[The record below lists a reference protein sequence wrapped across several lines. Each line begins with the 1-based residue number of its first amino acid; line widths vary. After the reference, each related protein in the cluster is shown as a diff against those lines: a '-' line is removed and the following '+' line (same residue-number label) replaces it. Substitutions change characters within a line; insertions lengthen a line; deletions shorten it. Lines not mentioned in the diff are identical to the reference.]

1 MAQISVIILDNK
13 GLKNIYDIQGIPYG
27 KSQLPDP
34 GAYVVVDEDHPEIGK
49 KLYRSENEVVEL
61 EEIQEALDNY
71 NRPTRT
77 KRKRYRTKDTAAE
90 E

>member
-34 GAYVVVDEDHPEIGK
+34 GAYVVVHEDHPEIGK
-49 KLYRSENEVVEL
+49 KLYRSENDVVEL

-71 NRPTRT
+71 RPTKT
-77 KRKRYRTKDTAAE
+77 KRKTYKTKDTAAE